1 MRKKDLT
8 LHHISDYSQSNAI
21 RRSISYLVTYG
32 LMGVVAADVLAR
44 TRRQGIYNL
53 RADLQWLAMHVS
65 FLLLFTKLQHNI
77 IIFCKR
83 GMFVEWRE
91 TRFNTKQRLPGKA
104 LEYQDSSGKEHR
116 TQNAPATGGPRSR
129 DNNYQDIYCEPKY
142 LTVTYSAQS

>member
-1 MRKKDLT
+1 MRKKYLT
-8 LHHISDYSQSNAI
+8 PHHISDYSQSNGI

-77 IIFCKR
+77 IIFCKC
-83 GMFVEWRE
+83 GMFVE
-91 TRFNTKQRLPGKA
+91 
-104 LEYQDSSGKEHR
+104 
-116 TQNAPATGGPRSR
+116 
-129 DNNYQDIYCEPKY
+129 
-142 LTVTYSAQS
+142 